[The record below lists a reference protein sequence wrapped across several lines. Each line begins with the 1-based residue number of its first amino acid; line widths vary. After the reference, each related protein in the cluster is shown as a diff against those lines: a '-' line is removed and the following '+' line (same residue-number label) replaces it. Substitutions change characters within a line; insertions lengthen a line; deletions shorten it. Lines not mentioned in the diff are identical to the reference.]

1 MLDKDALPALQMSTD
16 HRTLGIDTI
25 IRLHDLRL
33 LSELD
38 RALFSLYHQTHRSI
52 RPIVVTQGF
61 DPEDVQTVRGV
72 VERYNWRGR
81 GVPAEI
87 VNVPNP
93 SGADIRSALLNA
105 GLAVATGRYVSI
117 LDADDYLYGNAL
129 DWLVTGL
136 GRDDHAI
143 AFGNIAIR
151 HVAMIGSVSFAFASA
166 AGMFKGEGLDDLLE
180 ENFCPIHSF
189 VVDRTR
195 VDPADL
201 SFCEDICRLEDYDFL
216 LRICSKY
223 PANFA
228 TRSKV
233 VGVYV
238 WKSDG
243 SNSTIT
249 GSENAAEI
257 ERKRLP
263 WEIARRHVEATRK
276 VAINTL
282 SARRARGECTGIGKA
297 IQNGR

>member
-1 MLDKDALPALQMSTD
+1 MLDEAVPTTAQTTAD

-25 IRLHDLRL
+25 IRFHDVCA

-38 RALFSLYHQTHRSI
+38 RALFSLYHQTHRFV

-61 DPEDVQTVRGV
+61 DPKDVQTVRCA
-72 VERYNWRGR
+72 VERYDWLGR

-93 SGADIRSALLNA
+93 AGGDIRSALLNA
-105 GLAVATGRYVSI
+105 GLAAATGRYVSI
-117 LDADDYLYGNAL
+117 LDADDYLYANAL
-129 DWLVTGL
+129 DWLVGGL
-136 GRDDHAI
+136 GQGDHAI
-143 AFGNIAIR
+143 AFGDIAIK
-151 HVAMIGSVSFAFASA
+151 HVAMIGSVPFAFAA
-166 AGMFKGEGLDDLLE
+166 ATGMFKGEGLDDLLR

-189 VVDRTR
+189 VVDRSV
-195 VDPADL
+195 VDPVDL
-201 SFCEDICRLEDYDFL
+201 SFCEEICRLEDYDFL

-223 PANFA
+223 PPNFA

-249 GSENAAEI
+249 GSENSGEI

-276 VAINTL
+276 RAIDTL
-282 SARRARGECTGIGKA
+282 SARRRQA
-297 IQNGR
+297 